1 VSPTDEE
8 TAVDTTEVLIV
19 GAGPTGLTLACDLLR
34 RGVAVRVVDRSV
46 GFRRWSRGKGVQPRT
61 MEVLDDLGIAAAA
74 LAAGR
79 VDHRLR
85 LYAGGALAADLA
97 MPARPPR
104 PGVPHPNLL
113 ILPQWRTEELLR
125 ERLAALGGTVELG
138 REVTG
143 VVPDDAGV
151 TATVVDRATGAR
163 AQVRAA
169 FVVGCDGGRSAVRDG
184 AGLVLRRVGK
194 AEHFVL
200 GDVRIDGLP
209 TDGSSFAWFDG
220 DRYLAADP
228 LDGTGTWQVQATVRP
243 DAAGRLEPASLPL
256 FRRLFA
262 ERGFPDVHLHDAT
275 WLSDFS
281 PAVGVVDRY
290 RAGRVLV
297 AGDAAHVHSPAG
309 GQGLNT
315 GVQDAY
321 NLGWKLALVLRGRAA
336 DRLLDTYGEERA
348 PVARAVAR
356 GSDLGHGAVFSPH
369 PVARLLRER
378 VLVPLLQR
386 ESVRRAV
393 LHRADQLDVTYRGS
407 SLVADARGGSG
418 RSFAAAPPRPAGDAA
433 APGLVDRIRFARG
446 PHAGDR
452 APDARGRDAAG
463 RPVRLFDRFRGP
475 HMTLLLFA
483 GPDATAA
490 DHVRLRD
497 TADRVV
503 AAAGADVRPC
513 VVVPD
518 GRAPAELAAR
528 AVVLDPER
536 EAHRLYGAAAEAL
549 YLVRPDGH
557 VGFRGQP
564 AAAGAVLDHLDAV
577 LARSPVPAR

>member
-1 VSPTDEE
+1 
-8 TAVDTTEVLIV
+8 VDTTEVLIV

-34 RGVAVRVVDRSV
+34 RGVDVRIVDRAPR
-46 GFRRWSRGKGVQPRT
+46 FRRRSRGKGVQPRT
-61 MEVLDDLGIAAAA
+61 LEVFDDLGIADAA

-85 LYAGGALAADLA
+85 LYAGGVLAADLA

-104 PGVPHPNLL
+104 PGVPYPNLL

-125 ERLAALGGTVELG
+125 ERLAALGGAVELG
-138 REVTG
+138 REVTRLL
-143 VVPDDAGV
+143 PDEDGV
-151 TATVVDRATGAR
+151 TATVADRATGTATR
-163 AQVRAA
+163 VRAA
-169 FVVGCDGGRSAVRDG
+169 FVVGCDGGRSAVREG
-184 AGLVLRRVGK
+184 AGLVLRRAGR

-228 LDGTGTWQVQATVRP
+228 LDGTGTWQVQASVRP
-243 DAAGRLEPASLPL
+243 DAAGHLEPASLPL

-275 WLSDFS
+275 WLSDFT

-321 NLGWKLALVLRGRAA
+321 NLGWKLALVLRDRAP
-336 DRLLDTYGEERA
+336 DRLIDTYEEERA

-356 GSDLGHGAVFSPH
+356 GSGLGHRAVFSSH
-369 PVARLLRER
+369 PVMRLLRER
-378 VLVPLLQR
+378 VLVPLLRR
-386 ESVRRAV
+386 EPVRRAV
-393 LHRADQLDVTYRGS
+393 LDRADQLDVSYRGS
-407 SLVADARGGSG
+407 SLIAQ
-418 RSFAAAPPRPAGDAA
+418 APSAPWIPRDAA
-433 APGLVDRIRFARG
+433 TPRLVDRVRFAHG
-446 PHAGDR
+446 PRPGDR
-452 APDARGRDAAG
+452 APDACGRDIAG

-475 HMTLLLFA
+475 HATLLLFEGLTA
-483 GPDATAA
+483 PSPD
-490 DHVRLRD
+490 HLR
-497 TADRVV
+497 AVVERVLAEV
-503 AAAGADVRPC
+503 GDDVRPC
-513 VVVPD
+513 VVVA
-518 GRAPAELAAR
+518 GGHASVALPAD
-528 AVVLDPER
+528 AVVLDPHR
-536 EAHRLYGAAAEAL
+536 EAHRLYGASAEAL

-564 AAAGAVLDHLDAV
+564 AATGPLVDHLRAM
-577 LARSPVPAR
+577 LGPARRRVDVRA

>member
-1 VSPTDEE
+1 M
-8 TAVDTTEVLIV
+8 DTTEVLIV

-34 RGVAVRVVDRSV
+34 RGVDVRIVDRSP

-61 MEVLDDLGIAAAA
+61 MEVFDDLGIAEAA

-97 MPARPPR
+97 VPARPPR
-104 PGVPHPNLL
+104 PGVPYPNLL

-143 VVPDDAGV
+143 VVPGEDGV
-151 TATVVDRATGAR
+151 TATVADRATGTRAR
-163 AQVRAA
+163 VRAA
-169 FVVGCDGGRSAVRDG
+169 FVVGCDGGRSAVREG
-184 AGLVLRRVGK
+184 AGLVLRRAGK

-228 LDGTGTWQVQATVRP
+228 LDGTGTWQVQASVRP

-321 NLGWKLALVLRGRAA
+321 NLGWKLALVLRGRAP

-356 GSDLGHGAVFSPH
+356 GSDLGHSAVFSPH

-378 VLVPLLQR
+378 VLVPLLR
-386 ESVRRAV
+386 HEPVRRAV
-393 LHRADQLDVTYRGS
+393 LGRAEQLDVTYRGS
-407 SLVADARGGSG
+407 SLAAGGRGGGG
-418 RSFAAAPPRPAGDAA
+418 RSGGRPAVAPPGRGGG

-463 RPVRLFDRFRGP
+463 RSVRLFDRFRGP
-475 HMTLLLFA
+475 HATLLLFA
-483 GPDATAA
+483 GLDATAA
-490 DHVRLRD
+490 DHLRLRD
-497 TADRVV
+497 TADRVG
-503 AAAGADVRPC
+503 AAVGDDVHRC

-518 GRAPAELAAR
+518 GRAPAELPAR

-536 EAHRLYGAAAEAL
+536 EAHRLYGATGEAL